1 MPLSPAAFIDA
12 YQKALD
18 EGVAAAFVGA
28 GLSVPVGFVDWKE
41 LLREIAEEL
50 DLSVDDETDLI
61 ALAQFH
67 VNHARGRGRINQKLV
82 EEFTK
87 DAKVSENH
95 TRLAMLPLEC
105 IWTTN
110 YDHLLED
117 ALKAANKRFDKKVT
131 HKHLALTRS
140 KRDVVLYKMHGDIDD
155 PDDAVLTKGDYERY
169 EQGRS
174 LFSEQL
180 RGDLLSK
187 TFMFLGLSFT
197 DPNVNYILARV
208 RALMGESTR
217 PHYWLTRDANKSPKA
232 SAAERKRQKHRIEDL
247 KTYGIRTVLV
257 SDYSEIPQIL
267 GALTRRVH
275 RKSVFLSGSAA
286 EYGRFGEG
294 RAISLLRRLGARII
308 EEGFNVVCG
317 MGLGIGDAVAV
328 GAIEAVY
335 LQGDRHLDE
344 RTTLRPF
351 PQVEPSKGELDNIWA
366 KNRDF
371 MLQRSRTAVF
381 VFGNKRDDDGQIVN
395 ASGVRKEY
403 DLARQLGIY
412 PIPIGATGYVARELA
427 DEVRA
432 TSDSIFGAAAAAVNP
447 HLDALQ
453 DENAT
458 DDALLAA
465 VISILRALV
474 PK

>member
-1 MPLSPAAFIDA
+1 MPLTPAGFVDA

-28 GLSVPVGFVDWKE
+28 GLSVPAGFVDWKE

-87 DAKVSENH
+87 DAKLTDNH
-95 TRLAMLPLEC
+95 ARLAMLPLDC

-110 YDHLLED
+110 YDQLLED
-117 ALKAANKRFDKKVT
+117 ALQAAHKRFDRKVT
-131 HKHLALTRS
+131 HKHLALTRL

-155 PDDAVLTKGDYERY
+155 PDEAVLTKEDYERY
-169 EQGRS
+169 EQKRS

-187 TFMFLGLSFT
+187 TFMFVGFSFA

-217 PHYWLTRDANKSPKA
+217 PHYWLTRDANKDPKA
-232 SAAERKRQKHRIEDL
+232 SAVEKKRQRHRIEDL

-257 SDYSEIPQIL
+257 AEYSDITKIL
-267 GALTRRVH
+267 AELTRRVH
-275 RKSVFLSGSAA
+275 RKNVFISGSAA
-286 EYGRFGEG
+286 EYGALGQD
-294 RAISLLRRLGARII
+294 RAIRLLRQLGARLI

-344 RTTLRPF
+344 RTVLRPF
-351 PQVEPSKGELDNIWA
+351 PQVAPSSGDLAAIWER
-366 KNRDF
+366 NRHF
-371 MLQRSRTAVF
+371 MLERSRIAIF
-381 VFGNKRDDDGQIVN
+381 VFGNKQDDSGNIVP
-395 ASGVRKEY
+395 AAGVRKEY
-403 DLARQLGIY
+403 ELARKLDMY
-412 PIPIGATGYVARELA
+412 PIPVGATGYIARELA
-427 DEVRA
+427 GEVRRA
-432 TSDSIFGAAAAAVNP
+432 SNSIYGAAAAMVNP

-453 DENAT
+453 NEKAT
-458 DDALLAA
+458 DDEILSA
-465 VISILRALV
+465 VVAILKVVA